1 MTVTERVTGVLA
13 LRPSVFEEI
22 EADHSANG
30 QALAI
35 VVIGT
40 IAAGLGAGQYVV
52 GRMVLESI
60 GAVVGL
66 VIWAALTYMLGV
78 RFWPEPQTRS
88 DLGEL
93 LRVMGYA
100 TAPTAFAVLGAVP
113 VIGQLSLPIV
123 GPIVPTAIS
132 LWLLGTF
139 TIGVRQALDYRST
152 VRALIVV
159 LVGWLFWVW
168 SRDIGIPW
176 LWSALF

>member
-22 EADHSANG
+22 EADKHANG

-40 IAAGLGAGQYVV
+40 LAAGLAGGQYGGV
-52 GRMVLESI
+52 GRMVLETI

-66 VIWAALTYMLGV
+66 IIWAALTYVLGV
-78 RFWPEPQTRS
+78 RLLPEPQTRS

-100 TAPTAFAVLGAVP
+100 TAPTLFAVF
-113 VIGQLSLPIV
+113 
-123 GPIVPTAIS
+123 GPIPFVGRVVPYAVS
-132 LWLLGTF
+132 FWLLGTF
-139 TIGVRQALDYRST
+139 TVAVRQALDYRST

-159 LVGWLFWVW
+159 IVGWLFWVW
-168 SRDIGIPW
+168 SRDFGIPW
-176 LWSALF
+176 VWSLLF